1 MELDRASN
9 QTLNFSVLGE
19 RAEKIKA
26 QIRQLET
33 DAEII
38 HQHTSIRFDPE
49 KGQYRTNLGVL
60 TVQTIERVKR
70 LLDQIVY
77 AQGSRSRTTL
87 IQAIEAYLRLIPLP
101 IGMALNPEALLG
113 TYAQVQHQRA
123 VLQDLKNGLD
133 LITQIRSEIQAAISN
148 QRFDRAERPL
158 RYLRSSAQW
167 IRWGESETADIEIS
181 LIDTRLDCVF

>member
-101 IGMALNPEALLG
+101 IGMALNPEAL
-113 TYAQVQHQRA
+113 
-123 VLQDLKNGLD
+123 QDLKNGLD